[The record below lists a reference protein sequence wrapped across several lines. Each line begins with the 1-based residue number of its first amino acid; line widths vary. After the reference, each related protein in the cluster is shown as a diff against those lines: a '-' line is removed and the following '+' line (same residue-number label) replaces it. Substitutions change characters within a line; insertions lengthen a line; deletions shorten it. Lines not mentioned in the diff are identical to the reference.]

1 MELRLL
7 VTSYRLKVMRSNVKP
22 RNYISLR
29 LYSSNVKKI
38 LLGLREACK
47 IRFFAYLQTPIQ
59 SVSSD
64 LLFSK
69 NTNTKIMFIKNNIFF
84 ILLLVIPTLVS
95 AQKQDSYLWYTVSDS
110 VHRFE
115 GQGWENIGFNRLPDK
130 AENTVRDAVWN
141 LSRNSAGL
149 GVRFETDADS
159 VVVQYKVGG
168 NLAMDHFPSTGV
180 SGVDL
185 YVKNKDKW
193 LWCRGNYAF
202 KDIVRYHFT
211 VDALPKGMHDYQLLF
226 PLYNDIKN
234 LQIGV
239 KVGSSFRFLS
249 PRPEKPVVVYGTSIA
264 QGACASRPGMAW
276 TNILSRKLD
285 YPVVNLGFSGNGRL
299 EPEVI
304 DLINE
309 INASVFVLDCLPN
322 LSPNEKRTKEE
333 IQKRIRESV
342 SSLRK
347 KHPKTPILLV
357 QHAGYSDGLVDADR
371 KKVYETL
378 NSWMSES
385 FDSFKKEGFEKL
397 NMLTKAEI
405 GLSNDAFVDGT
416 HPTDLGMEQYAAA
429 YEKILKPLVQQG
441 D

>member
-1 MELRLL
+1 M
-7 VTSYRLKVMRSNVKP
+7 
-22 RNYISLR
+22 
-29 LYSSNVKKI
+29 
-38 LLGLREACK
+38 
-47 IRFFAYLQTPIQ
+47 
-59 SVSSD
+59 SV
-64 LLFSK
+64 
-69 NTNTKIMFIKNNIFF
+69 KNNIFL
-84 ILLLVIPTLVS
+84 ILLLAISTLVS
-95 AQKQDSYLWYTVSDS
+95 AQKQDKYLWNIVSDS
-110 VHRFE
+110 VQQFE

-141 LSRNSAGL
+141 LSRSSAGL
-149 GVRFETDADS
+149 GVRFETDSDS
-159 VVVQYKVGG
+159 IIVRYEVDSD
-168 NLAMDHFPSTGV
+168 LAMDHMPATGV

-185 YVKNKDKW
+185 YVNNGDKW
-193 LWCRGNYAF
+193 LWARGDRAF
-202 KDIVRYHFT
+202 NDTIQYSFNLN
-211 VDALPKGMHDYQLLF
+211 ALPKGPHEHQLLF
-226 PLYNDIKN
+226 PLYNNIKN
-234 LQIGV
+234 LEIGV
-239 KVGSSFRFLS
+239 NDGSSFRLL
-249 PRPEKPVVVYGTSIA
+249 PLRPEKPVVVYGTSIA

-285 YPVVNLGFSGNGRL
+285 YPVINLGFSGNGRL

-309 INASVFVLDCLPN
+309 IDASVFVLDCLPN
-322 LSPNEKRTKEE
+322 LSPNEKRTKED

-378 NSWMSES
+378 NSWMSEV
-385 FDSFKKEGFEKL
+385 FTALKKEGFEKL
-397 NMLTKAEI
+397 YMLTKEEI

-429 YEKILKPLVQQG
+429 YEKILMPFVRQI

>member
-1 MELRLL
+1 MA
-7 VTSYRLKVMRSNVKP
+7 V
-22 RNYISLR
+22 
-29 LYSSNVKKI
+29 
-38 LLGLREACK
+38 
-47 IRFFAYLQTPIQ
+47 
-59 SVSSD
+59 
-64 LLFSK
+64 
-69 NTNTKIMFIKNNIFF
+69 KNNFF
-84 ILLLVIPTLVS
+84 LILLLVIPSLVS
-95 AQKQDSYLWYTVSDS
+95 DQDHDQHLWYTVSDS
-110 VHRFE
+110 VQRFE

-130 AENTVRDAVWN
+130 AKNTVRDAVWN
-141 LSRNSAGL
+141 LSRSSAGL
-149 GVRFETDADS
+149 GVRFETDSDKIMVRYTVDS
-159 VVVQYKVGG
+159 D
-168 NLAMDHFPSTGV
+168 LAMDRMPATGV

-185 YVKNKDKW
+185 YVKNANDW
-193 LWCRGNYAF
+193 LWARGNRAF
-202 KDIVRYHFT
+202 NDTIRYSFNL
-211 VDALPKGMHDYQLLF
+211 DALPKGAHEHQLLF
-226 PLYNDIKN
+226 PLYNNIKN
-234 LQIGV
+234 LEIGV
-239 KVGSSFRFLS
+239 NDGSSVRFLP
-249 PRPEKPVVVYGTSIA
+249 PRPEKPIVVYGSSIA

-309 INASVFVLDCLPN
+309 IDASVFVLDCLPN
-322 LSPNEKRTKEE
+322 LSPNKKRTKSN

-347 KHPKTPILLV
+347 KHPQTPILLV

-385 FDSFKKEGFEKL
+385 FEALEKEGFEKL
-397 NMLTKAEI
+397 YLLTKAEI

-429 YEKILKPLVQQG
+429 YEKVLMPLVRQG

>member
-1 MELRLL
+1 MIGKGKNLCVLFI
-7 VTSYRLKVMRSNVKP
+7 V
-22 RNYISLR
+22 IS
-29 LYSSNVKKI
+29 
-38 LLGLREACK
+38 
-47 IRFFAYLQTPIQ
+47 
-59 SVSSD
+59 
-64 LLFSK
+64 
-69 NTNTKIMFIKNNIFF
+69 
-84 ILLLVIPTLVS
+84 TLVS
-95 AQKQDSYLWYTVSDS
+95 AQKQDGYVWYTVSDS

-115 GQGWENIGFNRLPDK
+115 GQGWENIGSNRLPDK

-141 LSRNSAGL
+141 LSRSSAGL

-159 VVVQYKVGG
+159 VVVQYNVGG

-185 YVKNKDKW
+185 YVKNKNDW
-193 LWCRGNYAF
+193 LWCRGKYDF
-202 KDIVRYHFT
+202 KDIIRYHFT
-211 VDALPKGMHDYQLLF
+211 VDALPKGLQNYQLLF

-234 LQIGV
+234 LQVGV
-239 KVGSSFRFLS
+239 KDGSSFRFLP

-304 DLINE
+304 ALINE
-309 INASVFVLDCLPN
+309 IDASVFVLDCLPN

-333 IQKRIRESV
+333 IQKRIGESV

-347 KHPKTPILLV
+347 KHPQTPILLV
-357 QHAGYSDGLVDADR
+357 QHAGYSDGLVDKTR

-378 NSWMSES
+378 NSWMTES
-385 FDSFKKEGFEKL
+385 FEALKKEGFEKL
-397 NMLTKAEI
+397 YMLTKAEI
-405 GLSNDAFVDGT
+405 GLSNSAFVDGT
-416 HPTDLGMEQYAAA
+416 HPTDLGMEQYATA
-429 YEKILKPLVQQG
+429 YDKILKPLVQQV